1 MTAELAE
8 PAVPVTVLAAEPE
21 PDDPAADAGPDREAE
36 LPAEV
41 ACPAEE
47 PEAALLPDPLPGPE
61 DLLTRSLWRLA
72 PADVCD
78 DPLCEAAAGAA
89 TV

>member
-1 MTAELAE
+1 M
-8 PAVPVTVLAAEPE
+8 PAAEPE
-21 PDDPAADAGPDREAE
+21 PDGPAADAGADLEAE

-47 PEAALLPDPLPGPE
+47 PEPALLADPPPGPE
-61 DLLTRSLWRLA
+61 DLLMRSLWRLA
-72 PADVCD
+72 PADLCD
-78 DPLCEAAAGAA
+78 DPLCQAAAGAA